1 MISTQLLKGVL
12 DSCILKIISEEETYG
27 YLIVEKLNKIGFSEV
42 KEGTVYPILLRLE
55 KNNLVESERKKSE
68 IGPIRK
74 YLKITDDGIKEVEK
88 FNKEWDLLVELVNK
102 IMK

>member
-27 YLIVEKLNKIGFSEV
+27 YLIVEKLNKIGFLEV